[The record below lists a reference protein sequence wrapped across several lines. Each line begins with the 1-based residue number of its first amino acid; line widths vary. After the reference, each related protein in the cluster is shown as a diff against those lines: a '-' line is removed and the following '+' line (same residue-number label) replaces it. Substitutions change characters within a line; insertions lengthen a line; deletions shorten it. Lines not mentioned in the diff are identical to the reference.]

1 MKYFFQ
7 TCIIF
12 GILFHFLLAFD
23 AGYWQQQSF
32 IMTWIYLWIRIPALI
47 KGISK
52 IKYINQS
59 PDTLHQIHLHLY
71 PNAFQEGSV
80 KHREFMARLG
90 RLGRA
95 EKFIKSPDD
104 YFSKIDI
111 YRFEIY
117 QDGKQIN
124 DDYDIDDTI
133 LSSDLIE
140 PFISG

>member
-1 MKYFFQ
+1 MD
-7 TCIIF
+7 IF
-12 GILFHFLLAFD
+12 VD
-23 AGYWQQQSF
+23 TDSSTY
-32 IMTWIYLWIRIPALI
+32 

-59 PDTLHQIHLHLY
+59 PDTLHQIYLHLY

-124 DDYDIDDTI
+124 DDYDIDRFQTCK
-133 LSSDLIE
+133 
-140 PFISG
+140 